1 MTDVNPKAI
10 TAAESQVM
18 DILWRRGPLTADEL
32 VAEAAGPQG
41 WGEATVKTLINRL
54 LKKKAV
60 ASERS
65 EGRHRY
71 RALVARADY
80 VQTESQGLLD
90 RLFEGSLTPL
100 VAHFAQ
106 HRKLK
111 PDEIKRL
118 RKLLEDLDDDG

>member
-1 MTDVNPKAI
+1 MNI
-10 TAAESQVM
+10 TAAESQIM
-18 DILWRRGPLTADEL
+18 DILWRRGPLTADEI
-32 VAEAAGPQG
+32 VAEVSGPQG

-60 ASERS
+60 ASDRTS
-65 EGRHRY
+65 GRHRY
-71 RALVARADY
+71 RAVTERADY

-100 VAHFAQ
+100 VAHFAE

-111 PDEIKRL
+111 PDEVKRL
-118 RKLLEDLDDDG
+118 RKLLEDLDDDR

>member
-1 MTDVNPKAI
+1 MNI
-10 TAAESQVM
+10 TAAESQIM
-18 DILWRRGPLTADEL
+18 DILWRRGPLTADEI
-32 VAEAAGPQG
+32 VAEVAGPQG

-60 ASERS
+60 ASERES
-65 EGRHRY
+65 GRHRY
-71 RALVARADY
+71 RAVTQRADY

-118 RKLLEDLDDDG
+118 RKLLEDLDDDR